1 MPQAGTQ
8 ADNNNALAE
17 MLATKSEEE
26 IRAEADANGCAP
38 GEVWDGTNCVPRPP
52 ASPSDA

>member
-26 IRAEADANGCAP
+26 IRAEADANRCAP

>member
-26 IRAEADANGCAP
+26 IRAEADEHRCNEN
-38 GEVWDGTNCVPRPP
+38 EVWDGTQCVPKPEG
-52 ASPSDA
+52 SSNT